1 MANIRIDGIEIMEAD
16 LPGKMAWASISDEIE
31 ALGGNGWR
39 LPTESEF
46 ATIYRLY
53 KLGIGG
59 FKKAKYWS
67 ASSYLT
73 DSWYFDLSVG
83 YSPHVTSQANLLYV
97 RLVRSF

>member
-16 LPGKMAWASISDEIE
+16 LPGKMAWTSVSEEIE

-39 LPTESEF
+39 LPTEKEF

-59 FKKAKYWS
+59 FKRTKYWS

-83 YSPHVTSQANLLYV
+83 YSPHVTSQENLFYV